1 MTDHLTSEQRHRC
14 MAAIRGKNTR
24 PEMIVR
30 RFLWSRG
37 FRYRL
42 NHPWLPGKPD
52 IVLRKYR
59 TCVFV
64 NGCFWHMHEGCRYY
78 AMPKTHSEF
87 WLKKMNRNRER
98 DVEVQHQL
106 ARLGWHCI
114 TVWECQLKPDC
125 REATLESLAL
135 TLNKIF
141 LDDRRLPVKK
151 YAAAEEEAAELLLAA
166 EDSL

>member
-1 MTDHLTSEQRHRC
+1 MPIIS
-14 MAAIRGKNTR
+14 
-24 PEMIVR
+24 
-30 RFLWSRG
+30 G
-37 FRYRL
+37 F
-42 NHPWLPGKPD
+42 
-52 IVLRKYR
+52 V
-59 TCVFV
+59 V
-64 NGCFWHMHEGCRYY
+64 
-78 AMPKTHSEF
+78 PKMNPTNNVE
-87 WLKKMNRNRER
+87 MNRNRER

-151 YAAAEEEAAELLLAA
+151 YAAEEEEAAELLLAA
-166 EDSL
+166 EDSLEEL

>member
-1 MTDHLTSEQRHRC
+1 
-14 MAAIRGKNTR
+14 
-24 PEMIVR
+24 
-30 RFLWSRG
+30 
-37 FRYRL
+37 
-42 NHPWLPGKPD
+42 
-52 IVLRKYR
+52 
-59 TCVFV
+59 
-64 NGCFWHMHEGCRYY
+64 MHEGCRYY

-151 YAAAEEEAAELLLAA
+151 YAAAEEEEAAELLLAA
-166 EDSL
+166 EDSLEEL

>member
-1 MTDHLTSEQRHRC
+1 MPIISGFVVPKMNPTSNVE
-14 MAAIRGKNTR
+14 
-24 PEMIVR
+24 
-30 RFLWSRG
+30 
-37 FRYRL
+37 
-42 NHPWLPGKPD
+42 
-52 IVLRKYR
+52 
-59 TCVFV
+59 
-64 NGCFWHMHEGCRYY
+64 
-78 AMPKTHSEF
+78 
-87 WLKKMNRNRER
+87 MNRNRER

-151 YAAAEEEAAELLLAA
+151 YAAAEEEEAAELLLAA
-166 EDSL
+166 EDSLEEL